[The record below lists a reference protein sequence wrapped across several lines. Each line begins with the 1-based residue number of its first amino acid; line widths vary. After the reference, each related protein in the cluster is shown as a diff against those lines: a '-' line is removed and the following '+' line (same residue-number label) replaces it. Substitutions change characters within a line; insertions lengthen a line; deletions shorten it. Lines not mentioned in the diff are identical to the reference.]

1 VATRRE
7 FVSTAAFAGA
17 GLLVQ
22 AQTPQSQSTQ
32 AAPNG
37 NANAKPKPPALDQA
51 IVKEYVIAGHVDLD
65 KVKKMLAEEP
75 GLLNATWDWGGGDF
89 EMAIGGAGH
98 MGRPDIANYIISQGG
113 RFDIFVAAMLGRL
126 DIVKNALAAFP
137 NLAQSKGPHGIPLIV
152 HAQKGGDAAA
162 EVLKFLESLK

>member
-1 VATRRE
+1 MATRRE

-98 MGRPDIANYIISQGG
+98 AFLVRCGLRGG
-113 RFDIFVAAMLGRL
+113 RQQSCQQYDTGGRR
-126 DIVKNALAAFP
+126 
-137 NLAQSKGPHGIPLIV
+137 PHPPG
-152 HAQKGGDAAA
+152 HGRYG
-162 EVLKFLESLK
+162 

>member
-1 VATRRE
+1 
-7 FVSTAAFAGA
+7 
-17 GLLVQ
+17 VQ